1 MTSLLFSK
9 FGAIGIKIL
18 SGAAIVKAAPFV
30 VPIACVAVCVGV
42 TIAGAKHLSKKQSVK
57 EFADAS
63 LHQCDCFDD
72 DCANEDSFSNDKDI
86 DEV

>member
-9 FGAIGIKIL
+9 FGVIGVKIL

-30 VPIACVAVCVGV
+30 MPIACAAVCVGV
-42 TIAGAKHLSKKQSVK
+42 TIAGAKHLSKKMSAK

-63 LHQCDCFDD
+63 LHPCDYFDD
-72 DCANEDSFSNDKDI
+72 DCADEDSFSDDKDI